1 VPRRRI
7 ASTGEIPAGCLKR
20 IEVDGYALCLAH
32 VAGGGFHAIED
43 RCTHEDVELSD
54 GDLLGDEVECPM
66 HGSLFNVVTGEVCGL
81 PAEIPVKVYDVAV
94 VDDELFVD
102 L

>member
-1 VPRRRI
+1 MP
-7 ASTGEIPAGCLKR
+7 STAATPACCLKR

-32 VAGGGFHAIED
+32 VSGGGYHAIED

-54 GDLLGDEVECPM
+54 GELLGDEVECPM
-66 HGSLFNVVTGEVCGL
+66 HGSLFSVVTGEVCGL
-81 PAEIPVKVYDVAV
+81 PAEIPAKVYQVDVV
-94 VDDELFVD
+94 GDELFVD